1 MSLGHRLRLVSEA
14 LGMSLTSVLANR
26 LRSLLATVGVTIGV
40 MSVVTMASIIQG
52 FNRVVISSITSFGS
66 HVLYV
71 RKVALE
77 DLFNPTLADTIRHRR
92 GFTLD
97 DRDAILLHCPDVRA
111 VTVLNFMDAVTVRH
125 QDRSIPN
132 VQALGVD
139 PQVQEVN
146 HYDPA
151 VGRFFTEEEVRR
163 SAQVAVLGKS
173 IREALFS
180 GGDPIGKDVHVNGV
194 PFRVVGEL
202 EPKGSNLFGNF
213 DELLTVPYTTLD
225 KFFPPGP
232 DAPFFV
238 PKRGEYLLNCAPV
251 SPERSAAA
259 MDEIR
264 EVLRRQRHLS
274 ARARDDF
281 AVFSEASFTDL
292 YAKLTGAIYL
302 VMLLISSIALLVGGI
317 GVMNIMLVA
326 VTERTREIGLRKAVG
341 APRGTILAQF
351 LFEAAT
357 LTGIGGLAGIALGAG
372 IAQLVRALSSL
383 PAHTPLWS
391 VLVAFGFSVAVGLF
405 FGLYPAVRAS
415 RLDPVDALRW
425 E

>member
-1 MSLGHRLRLVSEA
+1 MALASLRAHGMRSA
-14 LGMSLTSVLANR
+14 LATLGV
-26 LRSLLATVGVTIGV
+26 TVGV
-40 MSVVTMASIIQG
+40 MAVVTMASIIQG
-52 FNRVVISSITSFGS
+52 FNRVVVSSITSFGS

-77 DLFNPTLADTIRHRR
+77 DLFSPEMPDTVRHRHA
-92 GFTLD
+92 FTLE
-97 DRDAILLHCPDVRA
+97 DRDAILAQCPSVRA
-111 VTVLNFMDAVTVRH
+111 LTVLNFSDGVTASHRGRVAR
-125 QDRSIPN
+125 N

-146 HYDPA
+146 RYDPWK
-151 VGRFFTEEEVRR
+151 GRFFTEEEVRR
-163 SAQVAVLGKS
+163 SAQVVVLGKS

-180 GGDPIGKDVHVNGV
+180 GGDPIGEDIHINGV

-213 DELLTVPYTTLD
+213 DELLTIPYTTLE

-238 PKRGEYLLNCAPV
+238 PKRGEYYFNAAPLT
-251 SPERSAAA
+251 PEHTAAA

-264 EVLRRQRHLS
+264 EVLRRRRHVP
-274 ARARDDF
+274 ARGRDNF
-281 AVFSEASFTDL
+281 AVFSESAFTDL
-292 YAKLTGAIYL
+292 YGKLTGAVYL
-302 VMLLISSIALLVGGI
+302 VMLLISSISLLVGGI

-341 APRGTILAQF
+341 APRVTILGQF
-351 LFEAAT
+351 LIEAAL
-357 LTGIGGLAGIALGAG
+357 LTGVGGLAGIGLGAA
-372 IAQLVRALSSL
+372 IAQAVRAATSL
-383 PAHTPLWS
+383 PAWTPWWS
-391 VLVAFGFSVAVGLF
+391 VLVAFFFSVAVGLF
-405 FGLYPAVRAS
+405 FGLYPAFRAS